1 MFLPK
6 PLPVFEFCLTI
17 SACPSFLKRVFAY
30 FQIGN
35 TTLPDTLLT

>member
-6 PLPVFEFCLTI
+6 PLPVFEFCLI
-17 SACPSFLKRVFAY
+17 VSARPSFLKRVFAY

-35 TTLPDTLLT
+35 TNAP